1 MLLSSSW
8 LNTCGLILL
17 CLMFRRNSC
26 TCVFSLNQTGYL
38 KINRHVRN
46 AFPSL
51 TNWKSP
57 RLTGGEKNHRTLI
70 WYKVKWREQITKS
83 HARADILAHVNIVLS
98 RSPRLRLSCASAH
111 SASVLSPL
119 YHTPW
124 FTPQEKKWKFHSE
137 PLRVTPLVC
146 ACLSPN
152 ASSSLK
158 LGPPVGLQTLLTAHS
173 YASLL
178 PSSTSTGMRK

>member
-1 MLLSSSW
+1 MFLL
-8 LNTCGLILL
+8 LKACGLILL
-17 CLMFRRNSC
+17 CLMFRSNSC
-26 TCVFSLNQTGYL
+26 TCVLSLNQTGHL
-38 KINRHVRN
+38 KISRHVQN
-46 AFPSL
+46 DFPSL
-51 TNWKSP
+51 KNWRKFS
-57 RLTGGEKNHRTLI
+57 RFTFHLTLM
-70 WYKVKWREQITKS
+70 WYKVKWREQITKAQ
-83 HARADILAHVNIVLS
+83 ARADILAHVNIVLS

-119 YHTPW
+119 YHTAW

-152 ASSSLK
+152 ASSFLK